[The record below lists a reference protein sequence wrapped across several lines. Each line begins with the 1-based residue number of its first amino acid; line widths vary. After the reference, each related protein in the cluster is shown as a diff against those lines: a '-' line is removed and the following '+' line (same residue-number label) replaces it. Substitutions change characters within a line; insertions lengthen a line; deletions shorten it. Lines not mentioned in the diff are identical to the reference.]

1 MTYVLVYIDEAGDLG
16 FSSKS
21 SEFFTIG
28 YVFTV
33 NKLTT
38 KENKQ
43 VKKLLNNINTSIRN
57 HNKKILEFKFS
68 VNTDNIKRKV
78 MKTIQKLDV
87 CIGIICISK
96 DSVKTDLRNSQM
108 FYRHVLVEKIF
119 TLLINRYMKTQDSDN
134 NIEIILDK
142 SLYDDEIKS
151 FDKYAIEQIRKIDSM
166 TNICIKITHED
177 SRKIPLLQVADY
189 VASSTQRKIIHDDS
203 IYFDMI
209 SNKINHREKLDK
221 NNKINW

>member
-21 SEFFTIG
+21 SEFFTMG

-38 KENKQ
+38 NENKQ
-43 VKKLLNNINTSIRN
+43 VKRLLNNINTSIRN

-96 DSVKTDLRNSQM
+96 DSVKAELRNSKM

-119 TLLINRYMKTQDSDN
+119 TSLINRYMKTQDSDN

-142 SLYDDEIKS
+142 SLYEDGIKS
-151 FDKYAIEQIRKIDSM
+151 FDKYAIEKIRKIDSM

-177 SRKIPLLQVADY
+177 SRKIPMLQVADY
-189 VASSTQRKIIHDDS
+189 VASSTQRKITHDDS

-209 SNKINHREKLDK
+209 SNKSS
-221 NNKINW
+221 

>member
-21 SEFFTIG
+21 SEFFTMG

-43 VKKLLNNINTSIRN
+43 VKRLLNNINTSIRN

-68 VNTDNIKRKV
+68 DNTDNIKRKV

-96 DSVKTDLRNSQM
+96 DSVKAELRNSQM

-119 TLLINRYMKTQDSDN
+119 TSLINRYMKIQDSDN
-134 NIEIILDK
+134 NIEIILDQ

-177 SRKIPLLQVADY
+177 SRNISMLQVADY
-189 VASSTQRKIIHDDS
+189 VASSTQRKITHDDS